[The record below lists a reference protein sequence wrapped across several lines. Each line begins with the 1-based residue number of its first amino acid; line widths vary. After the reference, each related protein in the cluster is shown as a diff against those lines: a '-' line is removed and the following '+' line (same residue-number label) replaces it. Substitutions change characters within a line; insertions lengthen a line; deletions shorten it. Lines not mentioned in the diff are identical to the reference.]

1 MIEELVLI
9 CGGRENVRKGLREGV
24 PFAAFLAGIY
34 FLACAVVP
42 L

>member
-1 MIEELVLI
+1 MRELVEI
-9 CGGRENVRKGLREGV
+9 CGGRENVRKGPREGV

>member
-1 MIEELVLI
+1 MRELVEI
-9 CGGRENVRKGLREGV
+9 CGGRENVQKGLREGV